1 MKRHPALQALVVP
14 LRHHQ
19 VLLQALAH
27 RPQAVQVA
35 VVHQVLALHLVLPAQ
50 TLHPVLAPHLA
61 PHLARPLTLHLARPL
76 THQIQAQL
84 PQAQQL
90 GILELIV
97 SLAPTVNPALLEISK
112 GKSNPIHKLPV
123 QAKMLA
129 TLAVMRQ
136 MALMTAALVALMALL
151 IMALP
156 EALAIKMLKTAIL
169 VILMAVPQL
178 EHQTMVPVTTLL
190 QTLPMVAVAVAL
202 VPALVQ

>member
-61 PHLARPLTLHLARPL
+61 RPL

-90 GILELIV
+90 VVLELIV